1 MSDGSV
7 RLYSGGKSAIGD
19 YTTVITSWTGK
30 LAFG

>member
-7 RLYSGGKSAIGD
+7 RLYSGGKSVVGG
-19 YTTVITSWTGK
+19 YTTVIGSWTGK